1 MKIWYDD
8 NVNQALQFFY
18 EEREVI
24 MGEMSIQFK
33 NQWQG
38 YDKEEVDQFVKDAE
52 TMLQEKALELAKLHQ
67 QVEELEARLN
77 KIIGTDA
84 SAEEKIALYD
94 QLMKKMEGDYT
105 NLLSPA
111 VAKAKA
117 LEQKARKEYEIR
129 MDQARYAA
137 EGIYEE
143 TVQRI
148 SDAAD
153 AHLDRMFDLMD
164 RYVSMKAQPGYLDR
178 FLMKCKKIGIALC
191 DEVNEK
197 KPAVVRGVKRTKRRV
212 KRVAR
217 RTCAKVK
224 CEAQK
229 VSDVIV
235 AKLPNRAHT
244 SD

>member
-1 MKIWYDD
+1 
-8 NVNQALQFFY
+8 
-18 EEREVI
+18 

-38 YDKEEVDQFVKDAE
+38 YDKDEVDQFVQDAE
-52 TMLQEKALELAKLHQ
+52 TMLQEKAIELAKLHQ

-105 NLLSPA
+105 NLLAPA

-117 LEQKARKEYEIR
+117 LEETARKEYEIR

-143 TVQRI
+143 TIKKI

-164 RYVSMKAQPGYLDR
+164 RYVSVKAQPGYLDR
-178 FLMKCKKIGIALC
+178 IWVKCKELGATLC
-191 DEVNEK
+191 AEVNEK
-197 KPAVVRGVKRTKRRV
+197 KPVVVKGVKRTRRRV
-212 KRVAR
+212 KRAAR
-217 RTCAKVK
+217 RTCAMVK
-224 CEAQK
+224 NEAQK
-229 VSDVIV
+229 VSGVIYS
-235 AKLPNRAHT
+235 KIPSRKRT